1 MQLRRTLAPGADGLS
16 ESVGLLAMRLAGG
29 ALMAILHGWGKYSA
43 YAERAAK
50 FPDPLGVSPEISM
63 GLTVFAELFCAGL
76 LVIGLATRWAAVFGA
91 ITMFVAAFVIHGDDP
106 LRKQE
111 LALMYLSIYTALIC
125 LGPGRFSL
133 DRVIY
138 GRSG

>member
-1 MQLRRTLAPGADGLS
+1 
-16 ESVGLLAMRLAGG
+16 
-29 ALMAILHGWGKYSA
+29 
-43 YAERAAK
+43 
-50 FPDPLGVSPEISM
+50 M
-63 GLTVFAELFCAGL
+63 GLTVFAELICAGL
-76 LVIGLATRWAAVFGA
+76 IVIGLATRWAAVFGA

-133 DRVIY
+133 DQVIQ